1 MSIFLLSILPE
12 FVFHLI
18 VLIGVVGVVAANFLG
33 FIPFVYMYKT
43 PIQLVAIV
51 ALVIGAYFEGG
62 ISVQGYW
69 ENKVSE
75 AEKKVLEKQV
85 ESAEANTKVQYVYI
99 EKTKVVHENKKQ
111 ALDSVAKNASAMD
124 AKCTIIPEVNTILNA
139 AAKNKKVESI
149 K

>member
-1 MSIFLLSILPE
+1 MSIFLLSILPD

-18 VLIGVVGVVAANFLG
+18 VLVGIVGVVAANFLG
-33 FIPFVYMYKT
+33 FIPFVSTYKT
-43 PIQLVAIV
+43 PIQLAAIV

-62 ISVQGYW
+62 ISVQAYW
-69 ENKVSE
+69 ESKVAE

-85 ESAEANTKVQYVYI
+85 ESAEVNTKIQYVYI
-99 EKTKVVHENKKQ
+99 EKTKLISDNKKQ
-111 ALDSVAKNASAMD
+111 VLDTVAQNASAMD

-139 AAKNKKVESI
+139 AAKNQKVGAT